1 MSIHN
6 KSQSTTR
13 GSFTSTSA
21 LRAVD
26 GHGQHK
32 PPTVAQVLIEHI
44 TTAYSRE
51 KAAQDGIYFWPEP
64 LPVPGASFVLD
75 PLVLFRPSGSGAAF
89 VPGSTQPL
97 ADNQHERIPVIP
109 VTLQEAAL
117 LRNKEFFLN
126 AILSNGRDRSPDGLM
141 RFPLGLID
149 IPNEQKRD
157 TFCVDLHGSVNAL
170 TGGPLFIAGVQG
182 SGKATALQTILLWLI
197 TRYTPAQLRLAIIDP
212 NHDLDYF
219 QDLPYVRTS
228 EGDTLWTDGDND
240 EQLVQITER
249 CTRLLAQRRE
259 SYPYQRWEENTI
271 MQLRS
276 RGAELPLLLL
286 IISNYHSFVERFKA
300 TDTLKRLV
308 LTMIE
313 ARALGAYV
321 IVTSAEVTSKYFPAD
336 LMGKMG
342 TKIGLFLNEQ
352 QRYDLLG
359 RSPALELIP
368 GRGLVVTRDRLMNEV
383 QLALPVAGDTE
394 SIRNETLKRE
404 IAWLGSQL

>member
-6 KSQSTTR
+6 KSQSTTT
-13 GSFTSTSA
+13 GSFTSTSG

-26 GHGQHK
+26 GHGQYK
-32 PPTVAQVLIEHI
+32 APTVAQVLIEHI
-44 TTAYSRE
+44 TSKYSRE
-51 KAAQDGIYFWPEP
+51 KAAQNGIYFWPDP
-64 LPVPGASFVLD
+64 LPVPGASFVPD
-75 PLVLFRPSGSGAAF
+75 PLVLFRPTDSGAAF
-89 VPGSTQPL
+89 AQGSSQPL
-97 ADNQHERIPVIP
+97 TNNQQEHISVIP
-109 VTLQEAAL
+109 VTLREAAL

-149 IPNEQKRD
+149 IPSEQKRD
-157 TFCVDLHGSVNAL
+157 IFCVDLHGSVSAL
-170 TGGPLFIAGVQG
+170 KGGPLFIAGAQN
-182 SGKATALQTILLWLI
+182 SGKAAALQTILLWLI
-197 TRYTPAQLRLAIIDP
+197 MRYTPAHLRLAIIDP
-212 NHDLDYF
+212 NHDLDFF
-219 QDLPYVRTS
+219 QDLPYLRTN

-240 EQLVQITER
+240 EQLVQMTER
-249 CTRLLAQRRE
+249 CLRILAQRRE
-259 SYPYQRWEENTI
+259 SFPYQRWEENTI

-308 LTMIE
+308 LTLIE

-359 RSPALELIP
+359 RSPALEPIP
-368 GRGLVVTRDRLMNEV
+368 GRGLVVTRDRLMYEV